1 MEIYILDDLYRRIK
15 VVDVFESF
23 IWTERWKDVGDF
35 ELILPSTFETRN
47 LFQPDMHLA
56 MSDSDRMMIV
66 ETVDDK
72 TDSENKSTITIKGPS
87 FENIFDDR
95 VATDGFAGTT
105 LNPNWS
111 ITGTPG
117 YIAREVVNQICI
129 LGLLSAGDIVEF
141 LQMGSIYPPN
151 TIEEPSTS
159 VTIDIE
165 PDTVLK
171 ALKDICDVYDLGFR
185 IVRNGDTS
193 ELYFNVYT
201 GDDHTSLQT
210 VHPVVVFS
218 PDFDNLS
225 NTSEYVSISKT
236 KNVAY
241 VIAKNGS
248 EIVYGN
254 GADPTTAGTDRR
266 VLLVKADDVDDA
278 AGPGL
283 TAILQ
288 KKGADELAK
297 ARSISAFDGEIRQ
310 FGTTIY
316 GRDYNLGDLVE
327 MKNVD
332 GATNNMRVTEQIFVS
347 DHEGERS
354 YPTLSLEL
362 YITPGSWFAQS
373 GRTWDGMD
381 DETWDDM

>member
-15 VVDVFESF
+15 VVDKFESL
-23 IWTERWKDVGDF
+23 IWTERWRDVGDF
-35 ELILPSTFETRN
+35 ELILPSTLENRHIFEPNMR
-47 LFQPDMHLA
+47 LA
-56 MSDSDRMMIV
+56 MSESDRVMIV
-66 ETVDDK
+66 ETIDDK
-72 TDSENKSTITIKGPS
+72 TDAEGKSTITVKGPS
-87 FENIFDDR
+87 YESVLDDR

-117 YIAREVVNQICI
+117 YIAREVFNQICI
-129 LGLLSAGDIVEF
+129 VGLLSPGDI
-141 LQMGSIYPPN
+141 LQFVSMGSIYPPS
-151 TIEEPSTS
+151 TIEEPTTS
-159 VTIDIE
+159 VTIDIA

-171 ALKDICDVYDLGFR
+171 AIKDICDVYDLGFR

-193 ELYFNVYT
+193 ELYFDVYT
-201 GDDHTSLQT
+201 GNDHTSLQIDL
-210 VHPVVVFS
+210 PVVVFS
-218 PDFDNLS
+218 PDFGNLS

-248 EIVYGN
+248 EVVYGN
-254 GADPTTAGTDRR
+254 GADATTSGSDRR
-266 VLLVKADDVDDA
+266 VLLVKADDVDEA
-278 AGPGL
+278 AGPAL

-297 ARSISAFDGEIRQ
+297 SRSISAFDGEIRQ
-310 FGTTIY
+310 FGDTIY
-316 GRDYNLGDLVE
+316 GVHYGLGDLVE
-327 MKNVD
+327 MKNTD

-362 YITPGSWFAQS
+362 YITPGSWLAE
-373 GRTWDGMD
+373 GNETWDGG
-381 DETWDDM
+381 DEGHWDDD

>member
-15 VVDVFESF
+15 VVDKFESM

-35 ELILPSTFETRN
+35 ELILPSTLENRHLFE
-47 LFQPDMHLA
+47 PDMRLA
-56 MSDSDRMMIV
+56 MSNSDRVMIV
-66 ETVDDK
+66 ETIDDK
-72 TDSENKSTITIKGPS
+72 TDAEGRSTITVKGPS
-87 FENIFDDR
+87 YESVLDDR

-117 YIAREVVNQICI
+117 YIAREVFNQICVV
-129 LGLLSAGDIVEF
+129 GLLSTADILEF
-141 LQMGSIYPPN
+141 VSMGSIYPPN
-151 TIEEPSTS
+151 TIDEPSTS
-159 VTIDIE
+159 VTIEIA

-171 ALKDICDVYDLGFR
+171 AIKDICDVYDLGFR

-193 ELYFNVYT
+193 ELYFNIYT

-210 VHPVVVFS
+210 DLPVVVFS
-218 PDFDNLS
+218 PDFGNLS

-248 EIVYGN
+248 TIVYGN
-254 GADPTTAGTDRR
+254 GADITTASTDRR
-266 VLLVKADDVDDA
+266 VLLVKADDVDDP

-310 FGTTIY
+310 FGTTLY

-362 YITPGSWFAQS
+362 YITPGSWFAQ
-373 GRTWDGMD
+373 GGHTWDSEGED
-381 DETWDDM
+381 HWDDM